1 MPDRDGNPTIR
12 AAGAVV
18 WRGSVNGDG
27 PSPGATEVVLVH
39 RPRYD
44 DWSFPKG
51 KVEPGEHVLHAAVRE
66 VAEETGLRVV
76 LGRALPESTYP
87 VAGGLKRVSYWAAR
101 CVESERFTPGDEV
114 DQVDWLAVDEAR
126 QRLSYERDRWL
137 LRAFASGPL
146 ATAPLILL
154 RHASAGRA
162 LATDAENLA
171 RPLDV
176 QGAADSRELAGLLAC
191 YGRCRVISSAA
202 RRCTDT
208 VRPYAAASGA
218 QVEVDPLLTV
228 PPGGHAHSV
237 RELAARLAESGE
249 PALICAHRENLP
261 PLIEGAYGALCG
273 AVPEIPPLAKGA
285 FLVLQSAGGSLASA
299 ERHDV
304 GAQPLP
310 RGLGSAG
317 DMERPARGADHRG
330 VRLGEERGGRRDRLS
345 ARAPRRTVRTAGP
358 GLPRLGG

>member
-1 MPDRDGNPTIR
+1 MPDRNGNPTIQ

-18 WRGSVNGDG
+18 WRGPVNGDG
-27 PSPGATEVVLVH
+27 TPSGKTEVVLVH

-44 DWSFPKG
+44 DWSLPKG
-51 KVEPGEHVLHAAVRE
+51 KVERGEHVLRAAVRE

-87 VAGGLKRVSYWAAR
+87 VTGGMKRVSYWAAR

-137 LRAFASGPL
+137 LRAFASGPVM
-146 ATAPLILL
+146 TSPLILL

-162 LATDAENLA
+162 LATDAENQA
-171 RPLDV
+171 RPLDT
-176 QGAADSRELAGLLAC
+176 QGAADAGALAGLLAC

-208 VRPYAAASGA
+208 VRPYAVASG
-218 QVEVDPLLTV
+218 VKIEVDPVLTV
-228 PPGGHAHSV
+228 PPGGRAASV
-237 RELAARLAESGE
+237 RQLAARLARSDE

-261 PLIEGAYGALCG
+261 PLIEGAYGALC
-273 AVPEIPPLAKGA
+273 AALPEVPQLAKGA

-299 ERHDV
+299 EPHDV
-304 GAQPLP
+304 GAL
-310 RGLGSAG
+310 
-317 DMERPARGADHRG
+317 
-330 VRLGEERGGRRDRLS
+330 LS
-345 ARAPRRTVRTAGP
+345 A
-358 GLPRLGG
+358 